1 MSLSDRFSPRTA
13 PAQPEHGS
21 PGWVVIVPVKSTEIG
36 KSRLTDA
43 APDRAVLAR
52 ALALDTISAA
62 AAATAVE
69 RVIVVSEDPD
79 IAAAVRRMRGVE
91 VVREGDSRGLDAAI
105 ATGAA
110 AAGPDSPRAAL
121 LGDLPALRPF
131 DLDTALEAAEA
142 VERGVVADAEGEGST
157 LVTARAGATWI
168 SAFGEDS
175 FSRHKLLGCT
185 PLDVP
190 ADSTLR
196 RDVDTAEQLAAASA
210 LGLGERTAA
219 VLASSAA

>member
-1 MSLSDRFSPRTA
+1 MSLSDRFLPRTS
-13 PAQPEHGS
+13 PAQPEYGPS
-21 PGWVVIVPVKSTEIG
+21 GWVVIVPVKPTAVG

-43 APDRAVLAR
+43 APNRAALAR
-52 ALALDTISAA
+52 ALALDTIVAA
-62 AAATAVE
+62 AAATAVQ
-69 RVIVVSEDPD
+69 RVIVVTEDAD
-79 IAAAVRRMRGVE
+79 IAAAVRRMPHVD
-91 VVREGDSRGLDAAI
+91 VVREGDQRGLDAAI

-110 AAGPDSPRAAL
+110 AAGPDTPRAAL

-190 ADSTLR
+190 PDSTLR
-196 RDVDTAEQLAAASA
+196 RDVDTAEQLAEASL
-210 LGLGERTAA
+210 LGLGARTAA
-219 VLASSAA
+219 VLGASAA

>member
-1 MSLSDRFSPRTA
+1 MSLSDRFSPRSSPA
-13 PAQPEHGS
+13 PAEHGS
-21 PGWVVIVPVKSTEIG
+21 PGWVVIVPVKSSDVG
-36 KSRLTDA
+36 KSRLSDA
-43 APDRAVLAR
+43 APDRAALAR
-52 ALALDTISAA
+52 ALALDTIAAA

-69 RVIVVSEDPD
+69 RVIVVTEDSD
-79 IAAAVRRMRGVE
+79 IAAAVRRMRTVD
-91 VVREGDSRGLDAAI
+91 VVRAGDTRGLDAAI

-110 AAGPDSPRAAL
+110 AAGSDVPRAAL

-131 DLDTALEAAEA
+131 DLDTALEAAET

-157 LVTARAGATWI
+157 LVTARAGATWL

-196 RDVDTAEQLAAASA
+196 RDVDTPEQLAAASA

>member
-1 MSLSDRFSPRTA
+1 MSLSDRLSLRSS
-13 PAQPEHGS
+13 PAQSES
-21 PGWVVIVPVKSTEIG
+21 AKPGWVIVVPVKSSDVG
-36 KSRLTDA
+36 KSRLMDA
-43 APDRAVLAR
+43 APDRSALAR
-52 ALALDTISAA
+52 ALALDTIVAA
-62 AAATAVE
+62 AAATAVD
-69 RVIVVSEDPD
+69 RVVVVTEDVD
-79 IAAAVRRMRGVE
+79 IAAAVRRMRAVE
-91 VVREGDSRGLDAAI
+91 VVREGETRGLEAAI

-110 AAGPDSPRAAL
+110 AAGTDVPRAAL

-131 DLDTALEAAEA
+131 DLDVALEAAEA

-175 FSRHKLLGCT
+175 FARHKLLGCT

-210 LGLGERTAA
+210 LGLGERTTA

>member
-1 MSLSDRFSPRTA
+1 MSLSDRFSPRSSPA
-13 PAQPEHGS
+13 PAEHGS
-21 PGWVVIVPVKSTEIG
+21 PGWVVIVPVKSSDVG
-36 KSRLTDA
+36 KSRLSDA
-43 APDRAVLAR
+43 APDRAALAR
-52 ALALDTISAA
+52 ALALDTIAAA

-69 RVIVVSEDPD
+69 RVIVVTEDSD
-79 IAAAVRRMRGVE
+79 IAAAVRRMRTVD
-91 VVREGDSRGLDAAI
+91 VVREGDTRGLDAAI

-110 AAGPDSPRAAL
+110 AAGSDVPRAAL

-131 DLDTALEAAEA
+131 DLDTALEAAET

-157 LVTARAGATWI
+157 LVTARAGATWL

-190 ADSTLR
+190 VDSTLR

-210 LGLGERTAA
+210 LGLGKRTAA

>member
-1 MSLSDRFSPRTA
+1 MSLSDRFSPRYSPA
-13 PAQPEHGS
+13 PAEHGS
-21 PGWVVIVPVKSTEIG
+21 PGWVVIVPVKSSDVG
-36 KSRLTDA
+36 KSRLSDA
-43 APDRAVLAR
+43 APDRAALAR
-52 ALALDTISAA
+52 ALALDTIAAA

-69 RVIVVSEDPD
+69 RVIVVTEDSD
-79 IAAAVRRMRGVE
+79 IAAAVRRMRTVD
-91 VVREGDSRGLDAAI
+91 VVREGDTRGLDAAI

-110 AAGPDSPRAAL
+110 AAGSDVPRAAL

-157 LVTARAGATWI
+157 LVTARAGATWL

>member
-1 MSLSDRFSPRTA
+1 MSLSDRFSPRSSPA
-13 PAQPEHGS
+13 PAEHGS
-21 PGWVVIVPVKSTEIG
+21 PGWVVIVPVKSSDVG
-36 KSRLTDA
+36 KSRLSDA
-43 APDRAVLAR
+43 APDRAALAR
-52 ALALDTISAA
+52 ALALDTIAAA

-69 RVIVVSEDPD
+69 RVIVVTEDSD
-79 IAAAVRRMRGVE
+79 IAAAVRRMRTVD
-91 VVREGDSRGLDAAI
+91 VVREGDTRGLDAAI

-110 AAGPDSPRAAL
+110 AAGSDVPRAAL

-131 DLDTALEAAEA
+131 DLDTALEAAET

-157 LVTARAGATWI
+157 LVTARAGATWL

-210 LGLGERTAA
+210 LGLGKRTAA